1 MTEPIWLAII
11 AALPPTLAVLIAIAK
26 VHRLHHQ
33 INSRQDEWVKTAVAA
48 GVSAALAIERERA
61 NAAAI
66 RRGQE
71 ID

>member
-1 MTEPIWLAII
+1 MTEAIWLAII

-26 VHRLHHQ
+26 LHRLHRQ

-48 GVSAALAIERERA
+48 AVAAALAIERERT
-61 NAAAI
+61 NAAII
-66 RRGQE
+66 RRNQE